1 MLKNLVNSL
10 SEDAFLLGF
19 AAVMT
24 LVYIG
29 TGFIISTT
37 IDLFR

>member
-19 AAVMT
+19 AAGMT
-24 LVYIG
+24 VVFVT
-29 TGFIISTT
+29 TGFVISTT
-37 IDLFR
+37 IDLFH